1 MNTTRKILCI
11 VLLAGTGL
19 CAWAQD
25 GVTDTKIVIGQTIGV
40 TGTIA
45 GPVKEM
51 MEGANAYIQ
60 SVNDRGGINGRK
72 IELRV
77 LDDKF
82 DPKLAAENAEALIKN
97 QHVFALFQSRGTPHT
112 QAMLPILEANQ
123 VPLIAPSTGA
133 MVFHKPVN
141 HLLFNV
147 RPQYQA
153 EVAKAIEHLDTIG
166 LKDIGFLHV
175 DDTFGLDGLEG
186 FNQTMAAR
194 HLTPTIITKFA
205 RVKPDYATVAASIVK
220 ANPKAVI
227 IVSSSSNT
235 IEVIKAIRAQG
246 GKMQLLTLSNNSSQG
261 FIKDLGEAG
270 HGVIITQV
278 TPPPHMISTTLGQE
292 FRAAAKVTGA
302 TVSYAAMEGFVGA
315 KVLVEGL
322 RRAGR
327 NLTRVTFIQA
337 METMQRVDLGGMT
350 VNYSGSNHSGSEF
363 VELTMITKSGRL
375 AR

>member
-1 MNTTRKILCI
+1 MNTTRKIFI
-11 VLLAGTGL
+11 TILLASTVL

-25 GVTDTKIVIGQTIGV
+25 GVTDNKIVIGQTIGV

-51 MEGANAYIQ
+51 LEGANAYIR
-60 SVNDRGGINGRK
+60 SVNEHGGVNGRK

-82 DPKLAAENAEALIKN
+82 DPKLAAENAEILIKD

-112 QAMLPILEANQ
+112 QALLPILEANQ

-133 MVFHKPVN
+133 MLFHKPVN
-141 HLLFNV
+141 HLVFNV
-147 RPQYQA
+147 RPKYQT

-166 LKDIGFLHV
+166 LKEIGFLYV
-175 DDTFGLDGLEG
+175 DDIFGLDGLDG

-205 RVKPDYATVAASIVK
+205 RVKPDYAAVAASIVK

-246 GKMQLLTLSNNSSQG
+246 GQMQLLTLSNNSSQG
-261 FIKDLGEAG
+261 FIKDLGTAG
-270 HGVIITQV
+270 YGVVITQV
-278 TPPPHMISTTLGQE
+278 TPPPHMVSTTLGQE
-292 FRAAAKVTGA
+292 FRVAAKATDT
-302 TVSYAAMEGFVGA
+302 TVSYAAMEGFVAA

-327 NLTRVTFIQA
+327 NLTRATFIQA